1 MKNQFSAIIDRIGIN
16 PFVYVPDK
24 ILADI
29 FTEAAKKKGPVPVKG
44 TINGHPFR
52 QTLVRYKGVWRLYI
66 NTTILKDSPKRIGEE
81 IVLTLVWDAEERKL
95 TAHPKLLTAL
105 KNNTSEA
112 AVFNKLS
119 PSLQKEI
126 IKYFSFL
133 KTEQSVDRN
142 IEKMLAFLS
151 GNGRF
156 VGRDCPL

>member
-1 MKNQFSAIIDRIGIN
+1 MKNKFTAVIDLIGIN
-16 PFVYVPDK
+16 PFVYVPDE
-24 ILADI
+24 ILSDI
-29 FTEAAKKKGPVPVKG
+29 FMDAAKNRGPVPVKG

-52 QTLVRYKGVWRLYI
+52 QTLVRYKGAWRLYI

-81 IVLTLVWDAEERKL
+81 IVLTLVWDAEERKF

-105 KNNTSEA
+105 NNNPPEA
-112 AVFNKLS
+112 EVFNKLS

-133 KTEQSVDRN
+133 KTEQSIDRN

-156 VGRDCPL
+156 VGRDHPL